1 MNSTLITILLIVN
14 SIVCVFVTKRLSSG
28 KIVGRLRIDR
38 SDPEDGPYMFAEIFK
53 GVGDISKMKYVT
65 FEVCNEDYIPQQ
77 LSRQTSR
84 QSPLMAD
91 PEIRGRFGHRNN
103 RRSQK

>member
-1 MNSTLITILLIVN
+1 MNPTLITILLIVN
-14 SIVCVFVTKRLSSG
+14 SIVCIFVTKRFSSK

-65 FEVCNEDYIPQQ
+65 FEVCNENYI
-77 LSRQTSR
+77 
-84 QSPLMAD
+84 
-91 PEIRGRFGHRNN
+91 
-103 RRSQK
+103 SQK

>member
-1 MNSTLITILLIVN
+1 MNTTLVTILLVAN
-14 SIVCVFVTKRLSSG
+14 SIICALVTRQLCCR

-65 FEVCNEDYIPQQ
+65 FKVCNEDYI
-77 LSRQTSR
+77 
-84 QSPLMAD
+84 
-91 PEIRGRFGHRNN
+91 
-103 RRSQK
+103 SQK